1 MRQYTIKRI
10 GLFIPTVILVTVLV
24 FVLMRIIPGDPALA
38 ILEDEG
44 GGSYTQEDLARLRH
58 EIGTD
63 RPIVVQYATWISG
76 VVRGDFGD
84 SQWFKAPVMGELKD
98 RIPTTV
104 ELAVFAMALA
114 MVVAVPLGVVSAI
127 NPDSKLDY
135 AARVFTLAGIALP
148 TFFTGILII
157 LFLAM
162 LFNWLPPLGYQT
174 LWDDP
179 SSNLQQMFFP
189 ALALAG
195 YDLAFIARV
204 TRSAMMEILRE
215 DYMRTA
221 RSKGLSE
228 RVVLARHGLKNAFLP
243 ILTISGWQFGRLFGG
258 TIIIESI
265 FLVPGMG
272 RILIESIGHRDYV
285 MIQAVVVIIGLSIVT
300 INLLID
306 LLYGWLDPRIRFA

>member
-1 MRQYTIKRI
+1 M
-10 GLFIPTVILVTVLV
+10 TVLV
-24 FVLMRIIPGDPALA
+24 FVLMRWIPGDPALA

-63 RPIVVQYATWISG
+63 RPIVVQYVNWMSG
-76 VVRGDFGD
+76 VVQGDFGD
-84 SQWFKAPVMGELKD
+84 SLWFRAPVMGELKD
-98 RIPTTV
+98 RIPVTV
-104 ELAVFAMALA
+104 ELAIFAMALA
-114 MVVAVPLGVVSAI
+114 MVVAIPLGVVSAI
-127 NPDSKLDY
+127 KPNSAIDY
-135 AARVFTLAGIALP
+135 GARVFTLAGIALP
-148 TFFTGILII
+148 TFFTAILII
-157 LFLAM
+157 LFLVR
-162 LFNWLPPLGYQT
+162 LFNWLPPLGYEKV
-174 LWDDP
+174 WVDP
-179 SSNLQQMFFP
+179 MSNLQQMLFP

-195 YDLAFIARV
+195 YDMAFIAKV

-221 RSKGLSE
+221 RSKGLTE
-228 RVVLARHGLKNAFLP
+228 RMVLARHGLKNAFLP

-258 TIIIESI
+258 TIIIETI